1 MLDKGRRLE
10 NLFWRIWG
18 SERIQ
23 RTFSGRTVSRIFLM
37 IHEGEGPFEKTRFRI
52 PPLPMPTPPHPPDP
66 ESTPRPSS
74 EIECPPTPPPSPIP
88 PVTSIASSQL
98 GSSYLSKIPSEMAI
112 TASLHQA
119 FPPRPLSPPPPSQTT
134 SSAAGQLVDSAPP
147 QHNSPGPSRL
157 AVPSNS
163 KAITSTGTAGSKPSS
178 LASSENES
186 VSSKEGGLGKN
197 PVKEKKA
204 RTERPAKGRRK
215 VGVSTRVTATRRSRP
230 VGPRRKSSSSSNTA
244 VNTAFSSPSRT
255 LTGDMARSLPSD
267 SVRQQHKASS
277 TDGGDSES
285 DATGKRGNT
294 ADNNWIVEPDFRTKY
309 LERKRKEKLVALT
322 SVAFVAPLVVK
333 AVPTVAVAESQAT
346 ASTKVSRGKGK
357 GVVLVDQIVPLKG
370 LPEEAADS
378 QATRALVANVRDEDI
393 DELPTTLVRRKSE
406 LTLMFEAEA
415 KKSGEKI
422 GKGSLGKE
430 KVIIEGEMTQ

>member
-1 MLDKGRRLE
+1 VLDKGRRLE

-52 PPLPMPTPPHPPDP
+52 PPLPIPTPPHPPDP

-88 PVTSIASSQL
+88 PVTSIAGSQF
-98 GSSYLSKIPSEMAI
+98 GSSYLSKIPSEMSI

-119 FPPRPLSPPPPSQTT
+119 FPPRPLSPPPPSQTA

-147 QHNSPGPSRL
+147 QNNFPGPRL
-157 AVPSNS
+157 ALPSNS
-163 KAITSTGTAGSKPSS
+163 KATASADAAGSKSSS

-186 VSSKEGGLGKN
+186 VSSKEGGRGKN
-197 PVKEKKA
+197 PVKEKRA

-215 VGVSTRVTATRRSRP
+215 VGVSARVTATRRSRP
-230 VGPRRKSSSSSNTA
+230 AGPRRKSSSSSNTA
-244 VNTAFSSPSRT
+244 VNTAFSSPSQT
-255 LTGDMARSLPSD
+255 LAGDIARSLPSD

-285 DATGKRGNT
+285 DATGRRGDT

-322 SVAFVAPLVVK
+322 SVAFVGPLVAK

-346 ASTKVSRGKGK
+346 ASTKISRGKGK

-378 QATRALVANVRDEDI
+378 QVTRALVANVRDEDI
-393 DELPTTLVRRKSE
+393 DGLPTTLVRRKSE

-415 KKSGEKI
+415 KKSGEKTV
-422 GKGSLGKE
+422 KGSFGKE
-430 KVIIEGEMTQ
+430 KVIIEGK